1 MKRIDLVNEIIKL
14 FDSVWNDILNIQ
26 MDLETFIRKL
36 GAKLEYIFAMGC
48 QKFLFGKKQRE
59 LDKKWKK
66 SKKKMSGI

>member
-1 MKRIDLVNEIIKL
+1 
-14 FDSVWNDILNIQ
+14 

-48 QKFLFGKKQRE
+48 QKFLFGKEQRE
-59 LDKKWKK
+59 LDKKLKK